1 MMKRIK
7 KTQVAI
13 ICGGQS
19 SEHEISCISAAGVLA
34 AIDLERFDPLLIGIT
49 QAGNWVHI
57 ADPSILE
64 SKDGQLPHIGE
75 ELPPVVATVSG
86 LMVDGKFLEI
96 DVVFPLLHG
105 TYGEDGTLQGFLELA
120 GIRYVGS
127 GVLAS
132 AIAMDKVVAKLIFRA
147 HGLNVSPG
155 GVAVNGSPISP
166 EITNLKYPL
175 FVKPAR
181 SGSSRGTSKVR
192 TSTELSAALIHAGEY
207 DQKVLV
213 EEAIIGREIEC
224 GVLVIDGEVTA
235 SRVGEIRIHEGYE
248 FYDFDAKYLDSATT
262 IVFPE
267 DLPLGVEEEI
277 QAAARVAFMALNCEG
292 LARVDFFYTADG
304 RIIINEINTMP
315 GFTQSSMFPKLW
327 DYTGKSYG
335 EVITIL
341 LESALERSTSI
352 TR

>member
-1 MMKRIK
+1 MKKSVNR
-7 KTQVAI
+7 TVVAI

-34 AIDLERFDPLLIGIT
+34 AIDRERFDPVLIGIT
-49 QAGNWVHI
+49 QAGNWVHVV
-57 ADPSILE
+57 DPSILE
-64 SKDGQLPHIGE
+64 SKDGQLPHIAE
-75 ELPPVVATVSG
+75 DLPPVVANVTG
-86 LMVDGKFLEI
+86 FIVDGKSLKI
-96 DVVFPLLHG
+96 DIVFPLLHG
-105 TYGEDGTLQGFLELA
+105 PYGEDGTLQGFLELA

-132 AIAMDKVVAKLIFRA
+132 AIAMDKSIAKLIFQA
-147 HGLNVSPG
+147 HGLNVSRG
-155 GVAVNGSPISP
+155 GVTSIGSPVSG
-166 EITNLKYPL
+166 EIGDLEYPL

-181 SGSSRGTSKVR
+181 SGSSRGTSKVH
-192 TSTELSAALIHAGEY
+192 SSKEFSEALIYAGEY
-207 DQKVLV
+207 DRKIIV

-224 GVLVIDGEVTA
+224 GVLEIDGVVTA

-262 IVFPE
+262 VLFPD
-267 DLPLGVEEEI
+267 DLPTGIEEEI
-277 QAAARVAFMALNCEG
+277 QEAAKVAFAALNCEG
-292 LARVDFFYTADG
+292 LARVDFFLTTAG

-327 DYTGKSYG
+327 DHSGMSYG

-341 LESALERSTSI
+341 LESALCRSTSI